1 MVLWRTPPECNYDPL
16 EKVDFPPPRFYTLNY
31 TTYKKQEWLINYSFQ
46 LWLSQLLH
54 STRSYMCIPHQVVRK
69 YKHLIFHVYNHNV
82 FILPNLNVEF
92 VHETLPFCIMEDDL
106 KETTTD

>member
-1 MVLWRTPPECNYDPL
+1 
-16 EKVDFPPPRFYTLNY
+16 
-31 TTYKKQEWLINYSFQ
+31 
-46 LWLSQLLH
+46 
-54 STRSYMCIPHQVVRK
+54 MCIPHQVVRK